1 MYPTFVLAKERL
13 CGIMVVMWVAEYLQS
28 HCAAAIDGGDVL
40 FYTVER
46 RVQFNMNKWIFF
58 DVGYTLIDET
68 QMWVHRVSET
78 RELAHQIGREVT
90 DSEIMAKIMECATAY
105 IPIAPTTARWLGLPD
120 MAKYRGEFEEL
131 YDGADSV
138 LADLKAKGYKLGVIA
153 NQPEN
158 LDGRLQKLGILKYF
172 DVVVSSHDCGVVKPD
187 EKIFRLALTRAQAA
201 PEDCFMVG
209 DRLDNDI
216 APAKKLGFN
225 TVWVRQGICAGQQP
239 RDDYST
245 PDYVAEGIAEVQKIF
260 DKLANA

>member
-1 MYPTFVLAKERL
+1 M
-13 CGIMVVMWVAEYLQS
+13 
-28 HCAAAIDGGDVL
+28 
-40 FYTVER
+40 
-46 RVQFNMNKWIFF
+46 
-58 DVGYTLIDET
+58 
-68 QMWVHRVSET
+68 
-78 RELAHQIGREVT
+78 
-90 DSEIMAKIMECATAY
+90 
-105 IPIAPTTARWLGLPD
+105 
-120 MAKYRGEFEEL
+120 
-131 YDGADSV
+131 
-138 LADLKAKGYKLGVIA
+138 
-153 NQPEN
+153 
-158 LDGRLQKLGILKYF
+158 GILKYF